1 MQLEQALWTLL
12 IIKTPKGSQVSLVYC
27 IAQAFFDFFSDTY
40 TVRIAQLPIL
50 YLIART
56 TTLVGTSPMFAHPSQ
71 CEAGPQ
77 PNCHD
82 SKTPSSSNWSATSQ
96 KTKNRGCPI
105 DPWYFVEM
113 MKITNWFK
121 GRASSIRS
129 RRSSVGAS
137 TVLPEPTPT
146 PDVQVPIPFP
156 EEKIQRYCKGG
167 YHPTILGDLFQKRY
181 KVVRKL
187 GYGPNSTVWLAL
199 DEK

>member
-1 MQLEQALWTLL
+1 LDSANKT
-12 IIKTPKGSQVSLVYC
+12 TPKWSQVFLVYYN
-27 IAQAFFDFFSDTY
+27 IAQAFLIFFPDTY

-56 TTLVGTSPMFAHPSQ
+56 TPLVGTPMFAHSSQ
-71 CEAGPQ
+71 CEAGPP
-77 PNCHD
+77 PNFHD
-82 SKTPSSSNWSATSQ
+82 SKTLSSSNWSATSQ

-105 DPWYFVEM
+105 DPWYFMEM

-121 GRASSIRS
+121 SRASSIRS

-137 TVLPEPTPT
+137 TVPPEPTPVL
-146 PDVQVPIPFP
+146 DVQVPIPFP